1 MEPEMLRFDTPRSA
15 RVALLGQ
22 PGPQV
27 REALVL
33 LHGYRQLAAPFL
45 RKFEM
50 LAAPGR
56 LLAAPEGLSRFYLE
70 GYSGRVGASWM
81 TAEDRVS
88 EIADQVRYLDHLSEI
103 LSEGCA
109 SPLSLHI
116 LGFSQGAATAWRW
129 IAQGAVVP
137 ASLTLWCGSVPAEFG
152 ESALS
157 KLGRAALWQVNGR
170 EDAFFSP
177 EMARQHAAILRE
189 RLPHLRTLD
198 FSGGHELPP
207 EALARWAESL
217 WGPRP

>member
-1 MEPEMLRFDTPRSA
+1 MEPELLLFDTPRSA

-22 PGPQV
+22 PGPEI
-27 REALVL
+27 REVLIL
-33 LHGYRQLAAPFL
+33 LHGYRQLAVPFL
-45 RKFEM
+45 RKFES

-88 EIADQVRYLDHLSEI
+88 EIADQLRYLDRLSEI
-103 LSEGCA
+103 LSEGCP
-109 SPLSLHI
+109 SLLSLHI

-129 IAQGAVVP
+129 IARGAVAP

-152 ESALS
+152 EALLA
-157 KLGRAALWQVNGR
+157 KLGAAALWQVNGS

-177 EMARQHAAILRE
+177 EMARQHADILRQQ
-189 RLPHLRTLD
+189 LPHLQTLS
-198 FSGGHELPP
+198 FSGRHEVPP
-207 EALARWAESL
+207 DALSRWAAL
-217 WGPRP
+217 LLRPQP